1 MQAEPEAEPGV
12 RASVRCPA
20 GGRRARGVPERAHR
34 QKHLSFSSLRGG
46 RLVGTPRALVLGET
60 VMGIVDLKPTIKP
73 SAGPAAM
80 RSTSAQDVT
89 LETAARPW
97 YRRRPVQLVAAGAL
111 VLALTLFWLVSG
123 WFESGNVASLQNLEL
138 ATVTRGD
145 FVDDVAARGTV
156 IAAVSPTVYSTAS
169 GTVGYLVHAG
179 DRVAKGQVLAKLS
192 SPELENEYERERSTL
207 ASMDAALAQQRVQ
220 LRQELLQN
228 RQRADLAAVTMSQ
241 KLRELQR
248 LQSAWKLR
256 LIPEYQYEA
265 AYDTYSIARLNFE
278 NAKQNDQL
286 ERARIMLDLRTR
298 ELARN
303 SQALLLAGLKQRLDE
318 LTVRSPVNGMVAE
331 LGQTDQTHVA
341 RSAPLVTVVDLSAL
355 AIQFQVAE
363 SLADGI
369 KPGLPADITLDGQTV
384 KGVVTAVSPDVQDGW
399 VTGRARFDGSQ
410 PLGLRQNEQAAVRIV
425 LGQHDDVLKV
435 ERGAFLSPQTS
446 HVYVLRGG
454 EALREPVELGA
465 ASISEIQVLR
475 GLAAGDRVVIS
486 DTSGFN
492 DSAAVKI
499 AR

>member
-1 MQAEPEAEPGV
+1 
-12 RASVRCPA
+12 
-20 GGRRARGVPERAHR
+20 
-34 QKHLSFSSLRGG
+34 
-46 RLVGTPRALVLGET
+46 
-60 VMGIVDLKPTIKP
+60 MGIVDLKPTIKP
-73 SAGPAAM
+73 STEPAPI
-80 RSTSAQDVT
+80 RGTSAQDVSLDT
-89 LETAARPW
+89 PTTRW
-97 YRRRPVQLVAAGAL
+97 YQRWAVQLAAAGA
-111 VLALTLFWLVSG
+111 VALALILFWLARAWLDSG
-123 WFESGNVASLQNLEL
+123 SVASMQSLEL
-138 ATVTRGD
+138 ATVTQGN

-192 SPELENEYERERSTL
+192 SPELDNEYERERTTL
-207 ASMDAALAQQRVQ
+207 ESMDAALAQQRVQ
-220 LRQELLQN
+220 LRQELLEN

-241 KLRELQR
+241 QLRELQR
-248 LQSAWKLR
+248 LQAAWKLR

-278 NAKQNDQL
+278 NANQNDVL
-286 ERARIMLDLRTR
+286 ERERIMLDLRTR

-303 SQALLLAGLKQRLDE
+303 SQALLVANLKQRLDE
-318 LTVRSPVNGMVAE
+318 LTVRSPVDGMVAE

-355 AIQFQVAE
+355 AIEFQVAE

-369 KPGLPADITLDGQTV
+369 KAGLPADVTLDGQTV
-384 KGVVTAVSPDVQDGW
+384 KGVVTSVSPDVQDGW
-399 VTGRARFDGSQ
+399 VTGRARFVGSQ
-410 PLGLRQNEQAAVRIV
+410 PVGLRQNEQAAVRIV
-425 LGQHDDVLKV
+425 LGRHDDVLKL
-435 ERGAFLSPQTS
+435 ERGAFLSPETH
-446 HVYVLRGG
+446 HVYVLRGD

-475 GLAAGDRVVIS
+475 GLTAGDRVVIS

-492 DSAAVKI
+492 DASEVKI